1 MMDPTF
7 HEMALRQL
15 EKEFPG
21 IDLFSR
27 EFLFDQK
34 HASSRSKVLI
44 FGSPSGS
51 RSRLSF
57 LLRDAIPDERRKA
70 LFPGE
75 YDLGNLRSLL
85 PALCTIDHSS
95 STSMASLAGEL
106 SKELEN
112 TGQLGADDSLE
123 ATNFKKLKKDLA
135 TLTGRSMEQHYRK
148 NKSTALK
155 VMKLLY
161 RLGRDR
167 WSADPQSMDTGSG
180 KSQLFDLLKWPEG
193 DGRNR
198 YSLSLRDTFPYQT
211 PSPNSKSRPS
221 EEVSALISD
230 LKSYLSVELDDKT
243 YEAISNIPEA
253 LHWHL
258 NNIERNI
265 EKLLPDTGRTG
276 YWEAVKTY
284 SYLADR
290 IDLALVKF
298 DVPVTNLALDEEL
311 FLYLHTL
318 EFAHFVEAY
327 PHLLD
332 KADRKFGLVPIGPA
346 IEEFAKALTENEAL
360 GMFDPI
366 ITDEEFPL
374 FVNSQEEMLCRA
386 VGTALR
392 EETTTSALKNAVQPA
407 LHLMQTYLLF
417 RKQPFEHNNF
427 FTFSLLEIIAALCC
441 VRQEQARTEGERT
454 KHRPYWKGQQTQ
466 GGSILSSL
474 KTSPWDN
481 HPADSSDAIPEEH
494 RLIWTSRFEWFL
506 DALQGHTELTVQRFR
521 FRSALARKA
530 KAIVRTNNREGMID
544 AMERL
549 GKLTFELGMHFLL
562 GEEEPHPGQ

>member
-7 HEMALRQL
+7 HEAALLQL
-15 EKEFPG
+15 EKELPG

-27 EFLFDQK
+27 DFLFDKK
-34 HASSRSKVLI
+34 HALFRSKVLI
-44 FGSPSGS
+44 FGSPTGS
-51 RSRLSF
+51 QSRLSF
-57 LLRDAIPDERRKA
+57 LLRDAMPDDRRTA
-70 LFPGE
+70 LFPGD

-85 PALCTIDHSS
+85 PAFCTIDHSDS
-95 STSMASLAGEL
+95 LQKTSLAGEL

-112 TGQLGADDSLE
+112 FGQISTDEFLE
-123 ATNFKKLKKDLA
+123 ASDFKKLKKDLA
-135 TLTGRSMEQHYRK
+135 ALTGRSMEQHYRK
-148 NKSTALK
+148 NKSSALK

-167 WSADPQSMDTGSG
+167 WSSAPPPKDVGSG

-198 YSLSLRDTFPYQT
+198 YSLSLRDTFPYQS
-211 PSPNSKSRPS
+211 PSANSQFKPS

-230 LKSYLSVELDDKT
+230 LKSYVSVELDDKT

-290 IDLALVKF
+290 VDLELVRF
-298 DVPVTNLALDEEL
+298 DVPVANIALDEEL

-318 EFAHFVEAY
+318 EFAHFAEAY

-332 KADRKFGLVPIGPA
+332 KADRQCDLVPIGPA
-346 IEEFAKALTENEAL
+346 IDEFAKALTENDAL
-360 GMFDPI
+360 GMFDPV
-366 ITDEEFPL
+366 ITDEEFPF
-374 FVNSQEEMLCRA
+374 FVNSHEEMLCRA
-386 VGTALR
+386 VGAALR
-392 EETTTSALKNAVQPA
+392 EEITKSSLRKAVQPA

-417 RKQPFEHNNF
+417 RKPAFEHKNF
-427 FTFSLLEIIAALCC
+427 FTFSLLEVIAALCC
-441 VRQEQARTEGERT
+441 VRQEQARSEGERT

-474 KTSPWDN
+474 KTSPWDS
-481 HPADSSDAIPEEH
+481 HPADSADAIPEEH

-521 FRSALARKA
+521 FRSTLVRKA
-530 KAIVRTNNREGMID
+530 KVIVKTNNRDGMID
-544 AMERL
+544 AMEKL

-562 GEEEPHPGQ
+562 GEEEPHPGP

>member
-1 MMDPTF
+1 MTVTIF
-7 HEMALRQL
+7 HEIALRQL
-15 EKEFPG
+15 EKELPG

-27 EFLFDQK
+27 EFLFDKK
-34 HASSRSKVLI
+34 HALSRSKVLI
-44 FGSPSGS
+44 FGSATGS
-51 RSRLSF
+51 KSRLSF
-57 LLRDAIPDERRKA
+57 LLRDAIPDQCRTA
-70 LFPGE
+70 LFRGD

-85 PALCTIDHSS
+85 PEFCAIDYSDS
-95 STSMASLAGEL
+95 IRKSSLASEL
-106 SKELEN
+106 SKDLESA
-112 TGQLGADDSLE
+112 GQIITDEFLE
-123 ATNFKKLKKDLA
+123 ASNLKKLKKDLTA
-135 TLTGRSMEQHYRK
+135 LTGRSMEQHYAR

-161 RLGRDR
+161 RFGRDR
-167 WSADPQSMDTGSG
+167 WSVDRQPMDTDSG

-211 PSPNSKSRPS
+211 PSPNSQSKPS

-243 YEAISNIPEA
+243 YEAISKIPEA

-258 NNIERNI
+258 NNFERNI
-265 EKLLPDTGRTG
+265 EKLLPDAGRTG

-290 IDLALVKF
+290 IDLKLVKF
-298 DVPVTNLALDEEL
+298 DVPTANLALDEEL

-332 KADRKFGLVPIGPA
+332 KADRKFDLVPIGSA
-346 IEEFAKALTENEAL
+346 IDEFAKALTKNEAL

-386 VGTALR
+386 VGAALR
-392 EETTTSALKNAVQPA
+392 EEITKSALKKAVQPA
-407 LHLMQTYLLF
+407 LHLMQTHLLF
-417 RKQPFEHNNF
+417 RKQAFEQKNF
-427 FTFSLLEIIAALCC
+427 FTFSLLEVIAALCC
-441 VRQEQARTEGERT
+441 VRQEQARNESERT

-481 HPADSSDAIPEEH
+481 HPAESSDAIPEEH

-530 KAIVRTNNREGMID
+530 KVIVKTNNRDGMIE

-549 GKLTFELGMHFLL
+549 GKLTFELGVHFLL
-562 GEEEPHPGQ
+562 GEEGLHPGR

>member
-1 MMDPTF
+1 
-7 HEMALRQL
+7 
-15 EKEFPG
+15 
-21 IDLFSR
+21 
-27 EFLFDQK
+27 
-34 HASSRSKVLI
+34 
-44 FGSPSGS
+44 
-51 RSRLSF
+51 
-57 LLRDAIPDERRKA
+57 
-70 LFPGE
+70 
-75 YDLGNLRSLL
+75 
-85 PALCTIDHSS
+85 
-95 STSMASLAGEL
+95 
-106 SKELEN
+106 
-112 TGQLGADDSLE
+112 
-123 ATNFKKLKKDLA
+123 
-135 TLTGRSMEQHYRK
+135 MEQHYRK

-155 VMKLLY
+155 VLKLLY

-167 WSADPQSMDTGSG
+167 WSADFQSIDSG
-180 KSQLFDLLKWPEG
+180 PGKFQLFDLLKWPEG

-198 YSLSLRDTFPYQT
+198 YSLSLRDAFPYQS
-211 PSPNSKSRPS
+211 PSPNSQSKSS
-221 EEVSALISD
+221 EEVSALFSD
-230 LKSYLSVELDDKT
+230 LKSYLSVELDDET
-243 YEAISNIPEA
+243 YEAISNLPEA

-265 EKLLPDTGRTG
+265 EKLLPDTGRTE
-276 YWEAVKTY
+276 YWDAVKTY

-290 IDLALVKF
+290 IDLELVKF
-298 DVPVTNLALDEEL
+298 DVPAANIALDEEL

-332 KADRKFGLVPIGPA
+332 KADRQCELVPIGPA
-346 IEEFAKALTENEAL
+346 IDEFAKALTGNDAL

-366 ITDEEFPL
+366 VTDEDFPL
-374 FVNSQEEMLCRA
+374 FSKSQEEMLCRA
-386 VGTALR
+386 VGSALR
-392 EETTTSALKNAVQPA
+392 EEFTKSSLKKATLPA

-417 RKQPFEHNNF
+417 RKPAFEHKNF
-427 FTFSLLEIIAALCC
+427 FTVSLLEMIAALCC
-441 VRQEQARTEGERT
+441 VRQEQARSEGERT

-481 HPADSSDAIPEEH
+481 HPAKSSDAIPEEH

-530 KAIVRTNNREGMID
+530 KVIAKTNNREGMLI
-544 AMERL
+544 AMEGL

-562 GEEEPHPGQ
+562 GEEEPHPVQ